1 MEKINSTKSTSE
13 NKSTLSNKT
22 HILSAFDMKNLD
34 KYFLNNPV
42 MMSIFYF
49 LLLISFI
56 VILFSNTY
64 ITVST
69 SIIIFLVY
77 IILRQLYNAFFDTK
91 GTVKF
96 TFMNMVVPAISIII
110 IIICNRYLPKNAKYV
125 LGQDNEFINNIQQ
138 PVMNMIFTTIIY
150 SIAFIMLLMYF
161 SFRSQKFTLLS
172 ISAVIIFIGSLYIS
186 IRNNRPPSIK
196 DDNNPYNNFV
206 NTLIATPIFVSIM
219 YIICIIF
226 YYLLGLGNIK
236 NTSFSNNIKR
246 FGPVASKPKFTE
258 MEEKLNDLNQY
269 KPFNPIPTIDVN
281 EKNDSNMFSI
291 FQPIIDYLVN
301 HDTYIDMWIFLIT
314 IIFGILCI
322 IYYVIFYNIVA
333 TVKFDSVN
341 NIVVMIINIFIMWAV
356 LQILYFMFS
365 KGTEVLQ
372 SDKTRAIFTMSNVNQ
387 GNKTVDMPRF
397 LRTGTILILYNVF
410 IVNILNNN
418 YMKDVDEKVSSF
430 DSYFKWIP
438 SYISKYFT
446 NISDKY
452 KETHY
457 YSTLLTIIAY
467 VLTFYIYY
475 RYISTDIDIKKNSD
489 MLLFMIILIFFIV
502 VITYINNSKTAMNS
516 YLNNVISP
524 YIYSIIA
531 ISIIFGVGLVLLYS
545 TTSLNSNLFNMEK
558 DELTKTLTYYLF
570 IVFGALFLYTLV
582 TWCFQLF
589 NTFTLKNTDGSS
601 STIGIILNITI
612 IITILAILFRM
623 MSYGNYFRGTSFI
636 PDSALSRLI
645 IGSIFYIPCLLIAFL
660 DLITGSYKKG
670 TPVVEN
676 AMKNLKETKMSDIIL
691 LILIIVLY
699 LIYYSIPYLYTLF
712 SGQGGQQL
720 LKEPIYLNRE
730 KALASSSQLNP
741 LVNSTKR
748 TVKILGYDFS
758 IYDPSFNASQEITNT
773 YNYAFSCWVFIDGN
787 NRNEY
792 YTIIN
797 YGDKPKIQYR
807 GKDNSLIVTMKMAD
821 NNNHLEMS
829 NHKYELDNEGNTI
842 IYKSANFLLQ
852 KWNNIVINYNSGI
865 VDVFLNGKL
874 EKSFSGETLPYMY
887 LYDIIAGEN
896 DGLNGGICNVVYF
909 NEMLNIKQVYYL
921 YNSVKEM
928 DPPIMLNFY
937 NMLYLKSLKIENAT
951 EKVGLTQIK

>member
-22 HILSAFDMKNLD
+22 HILNAFDTTNLN
-34 KYFLNNPV
+34 KYFFNNPV

-49 LLLISFI
+49 LLLISFV

-64 ITVST
+64 ITVSN

-77 IILRQLYNAFFDTK
+77 LILRQLYNAFFDTK
-91 GTVKF
+91 GMVKF
-96 TFMNMVVPAISIII
+96 TFMNMVVPVICIII
-110 IIICNRYLPKNAKYV
+110 IIICNRFLPKNAKYI
-125 LGQDNEFINNIQQ
+125 LGQDNELISNIQQ
-138 PVMNMIFTTIIY
+138 PVMGLVYTTIIY
-150 SIAFIMLLMYF
+150 SIVFIMLLMYV
-161 SFRSQKFTLLS
+161 SFRSQKFTILS
-172 ISAVIIFIGSLYIS
+172 ISAVIIFIGSLYLS
-186 IRNNRPPSIK
+186 IRNNRPPSLK
-196 DDNNPYNNFV
+196 EDNNPYNNFV
-206 NTLIATPIFVSIM
+206 NTLIATPIFVSVI

-246 FGPVASKPKFTE
+246 FGTVASKPQFTE
-258 MEEKLNDLNQY
+258 MEEKLNELNQY

-281 EKNDSNMFSI
+281 EKESSNIFSI
-291 FQPIIDYLVN
+291 FQPIIDQITKNGYTN
-301 HDTYIDMWIFLIT
+301 TWILFIT
-314 IIFGILCI
+314 IIFGILTVA
-322 IYYVIFYNIVA
+322 YYVIFYDIVVK
-333 TVKFDSVN
+333 VKFDSVN
-341 NIVVMIINIFIMWAV
+341 SIVGMIINIFIMWVV
-356 LQILYFMFS
+356 LQLLYFIFS
-365 KGTEVLQ
+365 NGTQVLQ
-372 SDKTRAIFTMSNVNQ
+372 SDMTRSIFNMSNINQ
-387 GNKTVDMPRF
+387 GNKMVDMPRF
-397 LRTGTILILYNVF
+397 IRTGTILLLYNIF
-410 IVNILNNN
+410 IVIILNNN
-418 YMKDVDEKVSSF
+418 YTEDVNKEVTSF
-430 DSYFKWIP
+430 KSYFDWIP
-438 SYISKYFT
+438 FSISNYFT
-446 NISDKY
+446 NNNKDN

-457 YSTLLTIIAY
+457 YSTLLTITAY

-475 RYISTDIDIKKNSD
+475 RYISNDIDIKKNTD
-489 MLLFMIILIFFIV
+489 MLLFMIILIFFII

-516 YLNNVISP
+516 YLNNVLSP

-531 ISIIFGVGLVLLYS
+531 ISIIFGIGLILLYL
-545 TTSLNSNLFNMEK
+545 TTSMNSIVFNIGK
-558 DELTKTLTYYLF
+558 DDLTKTLTYYLF
-570 IVFGALFLYTLV
+570 IVCGALFLYTLI

-601 STIGIILNITI
+601 SIVGIILNIAI

-623 MSYGNYFRGTSFI
+623 MSYGNYFRESSII
-636 PDSALSRLI
+636 PDSPLSQLI
-645 IGSIFYIPCLLIAFL
+645 INSIFYIPCLLIAFI
-660 DLITGSYKKG
+660 DLVTGSYKKG

-699 LIYYSIPYLYTLF
+699 IIYYSIPYLYTLF

-730 KALASSSQLNP
+730 KALASYSQLNP

-807 GKDNSLIVTMKMAD
+807 GKDNSLIVTMKMID
-821 NNNHLEMS
+821 NNNNLEMS
-829 NHKYELDNEGNTI
+829 NHKYESDNEGNII
-842 IYKSANFLLQ
+842 IYKSTNFLLQ

-874 EKSFSGETLPYMY
+874 EKSFNGETLSYMH
-887 LYDIIAGEN
+887 LFDIIAGEN

-937 NMLYLKSLKIENAT
+937 NMLYLKSLKIENVT